1 MRTILVIKEK
11 EHRSLRTVD
20 KLLER
25 GEDVALIL
33 MLDAVYMA
41 TATDENAALK
51 DMMGQGARAFLLKGD
66 VERRGL
72 EKRLLPGV
80 ELVDYEGLIELLFS
94 EDQRVL
100 NL

>member
-1 MRTILVIKEK
+1 MRTLIVLKDKDPEPLGAA
-11 EHRSLRTVD
+11 EALR
-20 KLLER
+20 KK
-25 GEDVALIL
+25 GEDVALVL

-41 TATDENAALK
+41 TGTDKNVSVK
-51 DMMGQGARAFLLKGD
+51 RMMEGGVGFILLKRD

-72 EKRLLPGV
+72 ETRLLPGV
-80 ELVDYEGLIELLFS
+80 ELVEHEKLIDILFT